1 MSQIDT
7 TTSPGATSSGAT
19 SQSPRVR
26 NAAGFAVRWA
36 ITAVLSVVV
45 AALAGTLA
53 LRLTMAPPMSD
64 LRDFVLFLGVTGGA
78 TLILGSA
85 VLAVLERAVPLS
97 VRAKAFLAV
106 ALGSAVAL
114 LNVYIVARLMFISDE
129 HDLPYLFAAL
139 VFAGGATMFFSYN
152 AANAMTQRVL
162 LIAGA
167 VRELADGRYDGR
179 IVVDGDDEVAALGRS
194 VDTLALRLR
203 EAEEQRARLDRERRE
218 LTAAISHDLR
228 TPLASV
234 RAMTEALADGVV
246 DDPAEAQRYYAT
258 MNREI
263 ERLTR
268 MIDDLFELARI
279 DADALV
285 LQRHPL
291 PLQDIAAEVVDAMQ
305 ASAQRRGIALHAEVE
320 GAPAALSLDGARME
334 RAVGNLVRN
343 ALEHTPRGG
352 QVMVRVRQEGGAVV
366 LEVTDD
372 GEGID
377 PEHLPRVWDRFYR
390 SEASRQRAADA
401 ENDGAGLGLAIVR
414 GIVQTHGGEVGV
426 ASSPGRGATFTIRLP
441 LSEVTT

>member
-1 MSQIDT
+1 MSQVDT
-7 TTSPGATSSGAT
+7 TPSTNAVSG
-19 SQSPRVR
+19 PRVR
-26 NAAGFAVRWA
+26 GAAGFALRWA
-36 ITAVLSVVV
+36 ITAVLSVII
-45 AALAGTLA
+45 ASLAGTLA

-64 LRDFVLFLGVTGGA
+64 LRDFVLFLGITGGA

-85 VLAVLERAVPLS
+85 VLALVERSVPLS

-114 LNVYIVARLMFISDE
+114 LNVFVVARLMFISDE

-162 LIAGA
+162 VIAGA
-167 VRELADGRYDGR
+167 VRELADGHYDR
-179 IVVDGDDEVAALGRS
+179 RVVVDGNDEVADLGRT
-194 VDTLALRLR
+194 VDRLALRLR

-291 PLQDIAAEVVDAMQ
+291 PLQDVAAEVVDAMQ
-305 ASAQRRGIALHAEVE
+305 ASALRRGITLRVE
-320 GAPAALSLDGARME
+320 ADDSVPALSLDGARVE
-334 RAVGNLVRN
+334 RAVANLVRN
-343 ALEHTPRGG
+343 ALEHTAREGH
-352 QVMVRVRQEGGAVV
+352 VVVRVRSDGEHAV

-372 GEGID
+372 GEGIE
-377 PEHLPRVWDRFYR
+377 PEHLPRVWERFYR

-401 ENDGAGLGLAIVR
+401 EDDGAGLGLAIVR
-414 GIVQTHGGEVGV
+414 GIVEAHAGEVGV
-426 ASSPGRGATFTIRLP
+426 TSAPGAGATFTIRLP
-441 LSEVTT
+441 FSGASPSMSH

>member
-1 MSQIDT
+1 MSSAD
-7 TTSPGATSSGAT
+7 SRASS
-19 SQSPRVR
+19 SPRVR
-26 NAAGFAVRWA
+26 VAAGFAVRWA
-36 ITAVLSVVV
+36 IAAVLSVVV

-64 LRDFVLFLGVTGGA
+64 LRSFVIFLGLTGGA

-85 VLAVLERAVPLS
+85 VLAFLERVVPLS

-106 ALGSAVAL
+106 AIGSAVAL
-114 LNVYIVARLMFISDE
+114 LNVYVVARLMFISDE

-152 AANAMTQRVL
+152 AANAMTERVTR
-162 LIAGA
+162 IAVA
-167 VRELADGRYDGR
+167 VRDLADGRYDRRVSLEGN
-179 IVVDGDDEVAALGRS
+179 DEVAALGRT
-194 VDTLALRLR
+194 VDRLAERLR
-203 EAEEQRARLDRERRE
+203 DAEEQRARLDRERRE

-234 RAMTEALADGVV
+234 RAMAEALADGVV
-246 DDPAEAQRYYAT
+246 DDPAEEQRYYAT

-285 LQRHPL
+285 LQRQSL
-291 PLQDIAAEVVDAMQ
+291 ALQDVAAEVVDAMQ
-305 ASAQRRGIALHAEVE
+305 ASASRRGIELTAQLD
-320 GAPAALSLDGARME
+320 PAAPPLSLDGARIE

-343 ALEHTPRGG
+343 ALEHTPAGG
-352 QVMVRVRQEGGAVV
+352 HVRVRVHSVGSAVA
-366 LEVTDD
+366 LEVEDD
-372 GEGID
+372 GEGIE
-377 PEHLPRVWDRFYR
+377 PAHLARVWERFYR
-390 SEASRQRAADA
+390 SDASRQRAAGA

-414 GIVQTHGGEVGV
+414 GIVEVHGGDVDV
-426 ASSPGRGATFTIRLP
+426 TSAPGAGATFTLRLP
-441 LSEVTT
+441 CEDGSTSR

>member
-1 MSQIDT
+1 MNPVDSS
-7 TTSPGATSSGAT
+7 TSP
-19 SQSPRVR
+19 SPRVR
-26 NAAGFAVRWA
+26 LAAGFAVRWA
-36 ITAVLSVVV
+36 IAAVLSVVV

-64 LRDFVLFLGVTGGA
+64 LRSFVIFLGITGGA

-85 VLAVLERAVPLS
+85 VLAFLERVVPLS

-106 ALGSAVAL
+106 AIGSAVAL
-114 LNVYIVARLMFISDE
+114 LNVYVVARLMFISDE

-152 AANAMTQRVL
+152 AANAMTERVRR
-162 LIAGA
+162 IATA
-167 VRELADGRYDGR
+167 VRDLADGRYDQR
-179 IVVDGDDEVAALGRS
+179 ISLAGGDEVAQLGRT
-194 VDTLALRLR
+194 VDRLAERLR

-246 DDPAEAQRYYAT
+246 DDPAEQQRYYAT

-268 MIDDLFELARI
+268 MIDDLFELARM
-279 DADALV
+279 DAHALV
-285 LQRHPL
+285 LQRQPL
-291 PLQDIAAEVVDAMQ
+291 HLQDVAAEVVDAMQ
-305 ASAQRRGIALHAEVE
+305 ASALRRGVE
-320 GAPAALSLDGARME
+320 LSADLDAGAPELDLDGGRME

-343 ALEHTPRGG
+343 ALEHTATGG
-352 QVMVRVRQEGGAVV
+352 HVCVRVRNLPGAVL
-366 LEVTDD
+366 LEVEDD

-377 PEHLPRVWDRFYR
+377 AAHLPRVWERFYR
-390 SEASRQRAADA
+390 SDASRQRAAGAD
-401 ENDGAGLGLAIVR
+401 NDGAGLGLAIVR
-414 GIVQTHGGEVGV
+414 GIVEAHGGEVSV
-426 ASSPGRGATFTIRLP
+426 TSSPGAGATFAIRLP
-441 LSEVTT
+441 RSDEVTSRR

>member
-1 MSQIDT
+1 MSQIDST
-7 TTSPGATSSGAT
+7 ASHN
-19 SQSPRVR
+19 PRVR

-36 ITAVLSVVV
+36 VTAVLSVVV

-85 VLAVLERAVPLS
+85 VLALLERSVPLS

-139 VFAGGATMFFSYN
+139 VFASGATMFFSYN

-167 VRELADGRYDGR
+167 VRELADGRYDR
-179 IVVDGDDEVAALGRS
+179 RVVVDGDDEVAALGRS
-194 VDTLALRLR
+194 VDALALRLR
-203 EAEEQRARLDRERRE
+203 EAEEQRERLDRERRE

-246 DDPAEAQRYYAT
+246 DDPGEAQRYYAT

-291 PLQDIAAEVVDAMQ
+291 LIQDIAAEVVDAMQ
-305 ASAQRRGIALHAEVE
+305 ASAQRRGIELRADIAD
-320 GAPAALSLDGARME
+320 GPPALSLDGSRME

-352 QVMVRVRQEGGAVV
+352 RVAVRVRRDGGAAV

-372 GEGID
+372 GEGIEA
-377 PEHLPRVWDRFYR
+377 EHLPRVWDRFYR
-390 SEASRQRAADA
+390 SEASRQRAADS

-414 GIVQTHGGEVGV
+414 GIVQTHGGEVSV
-426 ASSPGRGATFTIRLP
+426 ASSPGLGATFTIRLP
-441 LSEVTT
+441 LATSGASSPTTSR

>member
-1 MSQIDT
+1 MTDIGPRSA
-7 TTSPGATSSGAT
+7 PR
-19 SQSPRVR
+19 PRVSG
-26 NAAGFAVRWA
+26 AAGFAVRWA
-36 ITAVLSVVV
+36 IAAVLSVI
-45 AALAGTLA
+45 AASLAGALA
-53 LRLTMAPPMSD
+53 LRLAMAPPMTD
-64 LRDFVLFLGVTGGA
+64 LWDFVLFLGVTGGA

-85 VLAVLERAVPLS
+85 VLALVERVVPLT
-97 VRAKAFLAV
+97 VRARAFLAV

-114 LNVYIVARLMFISDE
+114 LNVYIVARLMFISDD

-152 AANAMTQRVL
+152 AAQAMTQRVL
-162 LIAGA
+162 VIASA

-179 IVVDGDDEVAALGRS
+179 VDVDGNDEVADLGRM
-194 VDTLALRLR
+194 VDRLAMRLR
-203 EAEEQRARLDRERRE
+203 EAEVQRERLDRERVE

-285 LQRHPL
+285 LQRQPL
-291 PLQDIAAEVVDAMQ
+291 LLQDIAAEVVDAMQ
-305 ASAQRRGIALHAEVE
+305 ASAQRRGVDLRCEVE
-320 GAPAALSLDGARME
+320 GNAPALDVDGDRME
-334 RAVGNLVRN
+334 RAVANLVRN
-343 ALEHTPRGG
+343 ALEHTPRDGH
-352 QVMVRVRQEGGAVV
+352 VVVRVVREDRSVRLDV
-366 LEVTDD
+366 SDD

-377 PEHLPRVWDRFYR
+377 AEHLPRVWERFYR
-390 SEASRQRAADA
+390 SEASRRRGADA
-401 ENDGAGLGLAIVR
+401 GDGAGLGLAIVR
-414 GIVQTHGGEVGV
+414 GVVQAHGGEVGAV
-426 ASSPGRGATFTIRLP
+426 SRPQAGATFTIRLP
-441 LSEVTT
+441 L

>member
-1 MSQIDT
+1 MSQIESTSHNT
-7 TTSPGATSSGAT
+7 TG
-19 SQSPRVR
+19 QSPRVR
-26 NAAGFAVRWA
+26 NAAGFALRWA

-53 LRLTMAPPMSD
+53 LRFTMAPPMSD
-64 LRDFVLFLGVTGGA
+64 LRNFVMFLGVTGGA

-114 LNVYIVARLMFISDE
+114 LNVFIVARLMFISDE

-152 AANAMTQRVL
+152 ASNALTQRVL

-167 VRELADGRYDGR
+167 VRELADGRYDR
-179 IVVDGDDEVAALGRS
+179 RVVVDGDDEVAALGRS

-203 EAEEQRARLDRERRE
+203 EAEEQRERLDRERRE

-246 DDPAEAQRYYAT
+246 DDPGEAQRYYAT

-291 PLQDIAAEVVDAMQ
+291 LLQDIAAEVVDAMQ
-305 ASAQRRGIALHAEVE
+305 ASAQRRGITLRAEVE
-320 GAPAALSLDGARME
+320 GAPSALSLDGARME

-352 QVMVRVRQEGGAVV
+352 QVAVLVRQDGASVA
-366 LEVTDD
+366 LEVADD
-372 GEGID
+372 GEGIE

-390 SEASRQRAADA
+390 SEASRQRAADS

-414 GIVQTHGGEVGV
+414 GIVQTHGGDVGV
-426 ASSPGRGATFTIRLP
+426 TSSPGRGATFTIRLP
-441 LSEVTT
+441 LSPGGTEATTSR